1 MAFSHIVDKTPEP
14 VSGDLFKE
22 DDTRLKLSLYC
33 AVICLWR
40 AVQQGTMQSM
50 IATHTLIQLID
61 KYRLRYFEPIF
72 MMLTGLSLRQII
84 EEKTPDEV
92 KKMTEKIYKIT
103 KYYLIQITRMQDA
116 FKDANMKACEL
127 GEKFMNTIHDEMC
140 NSLRGY
146 ITLGLL

>member
-1 MAFSHIVDKTPEP
+1 
-14 VSGDLFKE
+14 
-22 DDTRLKLSLYC
+22 
-33 AVICLWR
+33 
-40 AVQQGTMQSM
+40 MQSM